1 MAAMTRKLT
10 LAALVLAIAAPA
22 FAADSKPVAPVEKP
36 VATDKVLD
44 GFLAAVKENKEFKA
58 EQVQKATEIF
68 SALRADADG
77 KPIAIT
83 EALRELYPDFKDAL
97 TTLGEENIQ
106 DAITKL
112 GKLRDAKDPF
122 LAADAAYF
130 LARALLLDE
139 RFEDALPLLED
150 ATGKYA
156 DKTARG
162 GESLFLRGVAFGQLI
177 QRKEAMDCLKKFL
190 DQYPDAPERMRVGA
204 FRQLEALKL
213 YEDGT
218 LTDVQFRM
226 EFSRRK
232 LSLQDSGDATKEQQ
246 KKIIDILAKLIKEA
260 EEKECNCKGGGKP
273 KPGSKPGKGSE
284 GESQAKG
291 EGQQQGKSGG
301 GSKGIDSDT
310 VKRLHRG
317 GPTSPWSHLRD
328 KDRDP
333 VFNAIKEKYPAR
345 YQQLIEQYYKSF
357 SDDSDG

>member
-1 MAAMTRKLT
+1 MIRKLSF
-10 LAALVLAIAAPA
+10 AALLLALVAPA

-44 GFLAAVKENKEFKA
+44 GFLAALKENKDFKA

-68 SALRADADG
+68 NTLRADADG
-77 KPIAIT
+77 KSIAIT

-112 GKLRDAKDPF
+112 GKLRDAKDPY

-177 QRKEAMDCLKKFL
+177 QRKEAMECLKKFL

-232 LSLQDSGDATKEQQ
+232 LSLEDAGETTREQQ

-260 EEKECNCKGGGKP
+260 EDKECNCKGGGKP
-273 KPGSKPGKGSE
+273 KPGQKPGKGSE

-291 EGQQQGKSGG
+291 EGQGQQGTSGG
-301 GSKGIDSDT
+301 GSKGTDSDT

-317 GPTSPWSHLRD
+317 GPTSPWSQLRD
-328 KDRDP
+328 RERDP

-357 SDDSDG
+357 SDETDG

>member
-1 MAAMTRKLT
+1 MVRRLLFAAF
-10 LAALVLAIAAPA
+10 VLAISLPLFADDPKPAPPA
-22 FAADSKPVAPVEKP
+22 EKP
-36 VATDKVLD
+36 IATDKVLD
-44 GFLAAVKENKEFKA
+44 SFLVAVKENKDFSA

-68 SALRADADG
+68 TALRAEPDG
-77 KPIAIT
+77 KSIAVT

-97 TTLGEENIQ
+97 TTLGEENLQ
-106 DAITKL
+106 EAVTKL
-112 GKLRDAKDPF
+112 GKLRDAKDPY

-130 LARALLLDE
+130 LARAFMLDE
-139 RFEDALPLLED
+139 RYEDALPLLED
-150 ATGKYA
+150 ATGKNA

-162 GESLFLRGVAFGQLI
+162 GESLFLRGVAYGQLI
-177 QRKEAMDCLKKFL
+177 QRKEAMECLKKFL
-190 DQYPDAPERMRVGA
+190 DLYPEAPERMRVGA

-232 LSLQDSGDATKEQQ
+232 LSLEDAGQSTREQQ

-260 EEKECNCKGGGKP
+260 EDKESSSKGSGKP
-273 KPGSKPGKGSE
+273 KPGQKPGKGSE

-291 EGQQQGKSGG
+291 EGQGQEGTSGG
-301 GSKGIDSDT
+301 GSKGTDSDT

-317 GPTSPWSHLRD
+317 GPTSPWSQLRD
-328 KDRDP
+328 RERDP
-333 VFNAIKEKYPAR
+333 VFNAIKDKYPAR

-357 SDDSDG
+357 SDERDG

>member
-1 MAAMTRKLT
+1 MIRKLMF
-10 LAALVLAIAAPA
+10 AALVLALAAPA
-22 FAADSKPVAPVEKP
+22 FAVDSKPVAAVEKP

-44 GFLAAVKENKEFKA
+44 AFLASVKENKEFKA
-58 EQVQKATEIF
+58 DQVQKATEIF
-68 SALRADADG
+68 SALRADVDG

-83 EALRELYPDFKDAL
+83 EALRELYPDYKDAL
-97 TTLGEENIQ
+97 TTLGEENLQ

-112 GKLRDAKDPF
+112 GVLRDAKDPY

-130 LARALLLDE
+130 LARAYLLDE

-150 ATGKYA
+150 ATGKNA

-162 GESLFLRGVAFGQLI
+162 GESLFLRGVAYGQLI
-177 QRKEAMDCLKKFL
+177 QRQEAMKCLKTFL

-232 LSLQDSGDATKEQQ
+232 LSLEDAGESTRDQQ
-246 KKIIDILAKLIKEA
+246 KKIIEILAKLIKEA
-260 EEKECNCKGGGKP
+260 EDKECNCKGGGKP
-273 KPGSKPGKGSE
+273 KPGSKPGKGGE
-284 GESQAKG
+284 GDSQAKG

-301 GSKGIDSDT
+301 GSKGTDSDT
-310 VKRLHRG
+310 LKRLHRG

-328 KDRDP
+328 RDRDP

-357 SDDSDG
+357 SDESEG

>member
-1 MAAMTRKLT
+1 MIQKLT
-10 LAALVLAIAAPA
+10 FAAFVVAVAIPA
-22 FAADSKPVAPVEKP
+22 VAADSKPVAPVEKI
-36 VATDKVLD
+36 VSLDTVLD
-44 GFLAAVKENKEFKA
+44 GFKAAVEGNKEFKA
-58 EQVQKATEIF
+58 DQIKKASEIV
-68 SALRADADG
+68 SVLRSEPDG

-97 TTLGEENIQ
+97 TTLGDENLQ

-112 GKLRDAKDPF
+112 GKLRDAADPY

-130 LARALLLDE
+130 LARAYLLDE

-156 DKTARG
+156 DKTSRG
-162 GESLFLRGVAFGQLI
+162 GESLFLRGVAYGQLI
-177 QRKEAMDCLKKFL
+177 QRKEAMHCLKRFL

-232 LSLQDSGDATKEQQ
+232 LSLEDSGQATREQQ
-246 KKIIDILAKLIKEA
+246 TKIIDILAKLIKEA

-273 KPGSKPGKGSE
+273 KPGSKPGKGGE

-291 EGQQQGKSGG
+291 EGQGQQGKSGG

-310 VKRLHRG
+310 VNRLHRG

-328 KDRDP
+328 RERDP

-357 SDDSDG
+357 SDENDG

>member
-1 MAAMTRKLT
+1 MIRKLT
-10 LAALVLAIAAPA
+10 FAAFVLIFAIPAAAADPKPAAP
-22 FAADSKPVAPVEKP
+22 V
-36 VATDKVLD
+36 DKTIALDTVLD
-44 GFLAAVKENKEFKA
+44 GFKVAVEGSKEFKA
-58 EQVQKATEIF
+58 DQIKKATEIV
-68 SALRADADG
+68 SVLRAEADG

-97 TTLGEENIQ
+97 ATLGDENLQ

-112 GKLRDAKDPF
+112 GNLRDANDPY

-130 LARALLLDE
+130 LARAYLLDE

-162 GESLFLRGVAFGQLI
+162 GESLFLRGVAYGQLI
-177 QRKEAMDCLKKFL
+177 QRKEAMDCLKRFL

-232 LSLQDSGDATKEQQ
+232 LSLEDSGQATREQQ
-246 KKIIDILAKLIKEA
+246 TKIIDILAKLIKEA

-273 KPGSKPGKGSE
+273 KPGSKPGKGGE

-291 EGQQQGKSGG
+291 EGQGQQGKSGG

-328 KDRDP
+328 RERDP

-357 SDDSDG
+357 SDENDG

>member
-1 MAAMTRKLT
+1 MAAMIRKLS
-10 LAALVLAIAAPA
+10 LVALVLAIVSPV
-22 FAADSKPVAPVEKP
+22 FAADSKPVPPVEKP
-36 VATDKVLD
+36 VASDKVLD
-44 GFLAAVKENKEFKA
+44 SFLSAVKENKDFKA

-83 EALRELYPDFKDAL
+83 EALRELYPEFKDAL
-97 TTLGEENIQ
+97 TTLGDENLQ

-112 GKLRDAKDPF
+112 GKLRDSKDPY

-130 LARALLLDE
+130 LARAFMLDE

-150 ATGKYA
+150 ATGKNA
-156 DKTARG
+156 DKTVRG
-162 GESLFLRGVAFGQLI
+162 GESLFLRGVAYGQLI

-190 DQYPDAPERMRVGA
+190 EQYPDAPERMRVGA

-232 LSLQDSGDATKEQQ
+232 LSLEDTGDATKDQQ

-273 KPGSKPGKGSE
+273 KPGSKPGKGGE
-284 GESQAKG
+284 GDSQAQG
-291 EGQQQGKSGG
+291 QGQQQGKSGG

-328 KDRDP
+328 KERDP

-357 SDDSDG
+357 NDETDG